1 MNLLLYLRS
10 VKQLE
15 KRVKGSCTTIL
26 VGKKASIDGST
37 IISRNDDG
45 HEALD
50 PERFVVVNPADQ
62 PRHYQSVISQVKVE
76 LPDNPLRYTSI
87 PNSILT
93 QGIWPAAGIN
103 SENVAMSATET
114 ITTNSRVLGVDPYVM
129 GGIGEEDLV
138 TLVLPYIHSAKEGV
152 LRLGQL
158 LEQYGTYEPN
168 GIAFSDKDEI
178 WWLET
183 IGGHHWAAKRI
194 PDDAYVVAA
203 NRMSI
208 DAFEF
213 DAEDTLCS
221 ADLEQMITKYQL
233 NPDFDQVNL
242 RHIFGSAT
250 IKDTVYNNPRVWF
263 GQKYFNPEIEQDPQD
278 QDLPFICHAKRKI
291 SIEDVKFVL
300 SSHYENT
307 KYDVYGNGTEAER
320 KLFRPIGIN
329 RNHDVHILQIRN
341 NVPSAIAGIHWLAF
355 GANTFNTVVPFYA
368 NVSDTPASYKDADGT
383 FNLNQMYWLS
393 CTTALLGDTDYDFY
407 VDLRNSYTL
416 EAMSAYRRI
425 QNQTDAGL
433 NSAANVQTYLAA
445 ANEQL
450 AAEAMRR
457 QTELLGKMV
466 ISGSEQMK
474 LRYNLND

>member
-1 MNLLLYLRS
+1 MT
-10 VKQLE
+10 
-15 KRVKGSCTTIL
+15 KRIKGSCTTIL

-62 PRHYQSVISQVKVE
+62 PRHYQSVISHVQVD

-93 QGIWPAAGIN
+93 NGIWPAAGIN

-114 ITTNSRVLGVDPYVM
+114 ITTNPRVIGIDPYVA

-152 LRLGQL
+152 QRLGAL

-168 GIAFSDKDEI
+168 GIAFSDQDEI

-194 PDDAYVVAA
+194 PDDAYVVAP
-203 NRMSI
+203 NRMNI
-208 DAFEF
+208 DDF
-213 DAEDTLCS
+213 DFAADDTMSS
-221 ADLEQMITKYQL
+221 ADLKDMIDQYHL

-250 IKDTVYNNPRVWF
+250 IKDTVYNNPRAWF
-263 GQKYFNPEIEQDPQD
+263 GQKYFTPDVDQDPMA
-278 QDLPFICHAKRKI
+278 QDLPFICHANRKI

-300 SSHYENT
+300 SSHFENT
-307 KYDVYGNGTEAER
+307 KYDPYGNGSEAD
-320 KLFRPIGIN
+320 KTLFRPIGIN

-341 NVPSAIAGIHWLAF
+341 NVPAEIAGIHWLAF

-368 NVSDTPASYKDADGT
+368 NVNDTPASYKNADGN
-383 FNLNQMYWLS
+383 FNLNDMYWLS
-393 CTTALLGDTDYDFY
+393 CTTALLGDTDYDLY
-407 VDLRNSYTL
+407 VDFRNTFAL
-416 EAMSAYRRI
+416 EAMGAYRQI
-425 QNQTDAGL
+425 QHETDAAIADQSNPQAFL
-433 NSAANVQTYLAA
+433 AQANDK
-445 ANEQL
+445 L
-450 AAEAMRR
+450 AAESLKR
-457 QTELLGKMV
+457 QTKLLGDMV
-466 ISGSEQMK
+466 IMGSEHMK